1 MYYIYE
7 YIDPRTNLPF
17 YIGKGKD
24 TRMYDH
30 IRTVQAKRENPAK
43 ARVIQDIIDA
53 GLFPIIR
60 EIESNI
66 LIEADAYTRENY
78 YILKYGRKGIDENGI
93 LTNKKLYG
101 HPPTPVWDAKR
112 KKQHSEFN
120 SKYWTEEK
128 KSAHRVIAK
137 ENAIKGGQAAKGTVS
152 VIDLNNVTKRIPKAD
167 YLAVDKSKPAMEQEF
182 VSTASK
188 EGKRRLTTP
197 P

>member
-7 YIDPRTNLPF
+7 YVDPRTNLPF

-30 IRTVQAKRENPAK
+30 LGQKQSKRENPDK
-43 ARVIQDIIDA
+43 AQVIQDIIEA

-60 EIESNI
+60 KIESDI
-66 LIEADAYTRENY
+66 LSEADAYLKEDS
-78 YILKYGRKGIDENGI
+78 YILQYGRKGIDKDGI
-93 LTNKKLYG
+93 LTNKQLNA
-101 HPPTPVWDAKR
+101 HPPTPVWNDAR
-112 KKQHSEFN
+112 KQKHSKWN
-120 SKYWTEEK
+120 ATYWTSEK
-128 KSAHRVIAK
+128 KLKHRPIAQA
-137 ENAIKGGQAAKGTVS
+137 NALKGGLASVGTVS
-152 VIDLNNVTKRIPKAD
+152 VIDLNNITKRIPKAD
-167 YLAVDKSKPAMEQEF
+167 YLAVDKSKPANEQEF